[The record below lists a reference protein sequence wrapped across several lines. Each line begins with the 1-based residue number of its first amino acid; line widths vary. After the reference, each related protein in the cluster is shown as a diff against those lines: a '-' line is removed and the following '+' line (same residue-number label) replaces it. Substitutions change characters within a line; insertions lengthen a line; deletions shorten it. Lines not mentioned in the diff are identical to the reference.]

1 MQRRKGIFLLDIEVE
16 LAWGFIE
23 QKFSKDKMER
33 ASLNARKHLNT
44 ILSHLDKHK
53 IPVTWG
59 VLGHIALEHCERTNI
74 PHSEMPRP
82 SYQWLK
88 RDWYEHDPCA
98 RLKDEPAFYGKDIVD
113 RVADFASKSSVTHDI
128 ACHSFSHQLFGD
140 AGCSEEVAEAEVKKC
155 VEIMKENYSIRP
167 RVFIFPRDYPG
178 HLDVLK
184 RNGFVAFRGPIP
196 HIIAYTETSQGT
208 RNTLFRYASLA
219 SYWASFYFR
228 VPPPVVQHFSEHG
241 LINVPGSMCYNKKPF
256 IPLSLIKAKAL
267 KGMEKAVK
275 EKKIFHLYT
284 HLINFGLAPNIKAFL
299 KSFEEILAFADLLRN
314 KNQLEITTIRKF
326 AESGLNG

>member
-1 MQRRKGIFLLDIEVE
+1 MQRRKGIFLFDIEVE
-16 LAWGFIE
+16 LAWGFID
-23 QKFSKDKMER
+23 QKFNRDKMER

-44 ILSHLDKHK
+44 ILSLLDKHK

-59 VLGHIALEHCERTNI
+59 VLGHITLDHCERANM
-74 PHSEMPRP
+74 PHSEMPRS

-88 RDWYEHDPCA
+88 LDWYEPDPCA
-98 RLKDEPAFYGKDIVD
+98 TLEDEPAFYGKDIVD
-113 RVADFASKSSVTHDI
+113 RVVNFASKSTVSHDI

-140 AGCSEEVAEAEVKKC
+140 PGCSEEVAEAEVKKC
-155 VEIMKENYSIRP
+155 LEIMEENYKIRP
-167 RVFIFPRDYPG
+167 RVFIFPRDYTG

-196 HIIAYTETSQGT
+196 HIITYTLARGT
-208 RNTLFRYASLA
+208 GNTLVRYASLA
-219 SYWASFYFR
+219 SYWASFCFR
-228 VPPPVVQHFSEHG
+228 VAPPVVQHFNEHG
-241 LINVPGSMCYNKKPF
+241 LINIPGSMCYNKKPF

-267 KGMEKAVK
+267 KGMERAVK
-275 EKKIFHLYT
+275 ENKIFHLYT

-299 KSFEEILAFADLLRN
+299 KSFEEILAFADLLRT